1 MNVRV
6 TERCEKSC
14 KSQNGE
20 GHNDGCKRERNYTCA
35 KTQIGE
41 AILYNN
47 PMDETKAAEMKIN
60 DEDPKGKPTGVAPP
74 QQPKASTQLGLQR
87 NCQAA
92 QRSHLKV

>member
-1 MNVRV
+1 MGKVPP
-6 TERCEKSC
+6 EKLEPDA
-14 KSQNGE
+14 QRAN
-20 GHNDGCKRERNYTCA
+20 GHNDGYVKDNDTIHVQRL
-35 KTQIGE
+35 KSVK
-41 AILYNN
+41 LYNN

-92 QRSHLKV
+92 QRSHLKL

>member
-1 MNVRV
+1 MTVRV

-14 KSQNGE
+14 KSQNVE
-20 GHNDGCKRERNYTCA
+20 GRNDGCKENEIIHVQRL
-35 KTQIGE
+35 KSVK
-41 AILYNN
+41 LYNN

>member
-20 GHNDGCKRERNYTCA
+20 GHNDGCKENKIIHVQRL
-35 KTQIGE
+35 KSVK
-41 AILYNN
+41 LYNN
-47 PMDETKAAEMKIN
+47 PMDETKAAEMKSN
-60 DEDPKGKPTGVAPP
+60 DEDPKGRPTGVAPP

-92 QRSHLKV
+92 QRSHLKL

>member
-1 MNVRV
+1 MYEEQKDV
-6 TERCEKSC
+6 KSPANA
-14 KSQNGE
+14 KMGKATTMDAKD
-20 GHNDGCKRERNYTCA
+20 NDTIHVQRLTSVK
-35 KTQIGE
+35 
-41 AILYNN
+41 LYNN
-47 PMDETKAAEMKIN
+47 PIDETTSAEMKIN

>member
-1 MNVRV
+1 MNVRG

-20 GHNDGCKRERNYTCA
+20 GHNDGCKENEIIHVQRL
-35 KTQIGE
+35 KSVK
-41 AILYNN
+41 LYNN
-47 PMDETKAAEMKIN
+47 PMDETKAAEMKIS

-92 QRSHLKV
+92 QRSHLKL